1 MQVHQTSF
9 TLLTTGRGPVT
20 LTARVAEILR
30 DSGIHTGLC
39 HVFCQHTSASLL
51 ITENADPSVLRDLE
65 GHLTRTVPDGD
76 PRYAHDQEGPDDMS
90 AHIRS
95 ILTGSGLTVPI
106 RQGRLAL
113 GTWQGLFL
121 WEHRSR
127 GHARTLVVTC
137 FGAAASQRSD

>member
-1 MQVHQTSF
+1 MQCHQTSF
-9 TLLTTGRGPVT
+9 TLSTAGRGPLR
-20 LTARVAEILR
+20 LTARVAECVR

-51 ITENADPSVLRDLE
+51 ITENADPAVLRDLE
-65 GHLTRTVPDGD
+65 GHLTRAVPDGD
-76 PRYAHDQEGPDDMS
+76 PRYTHDQEGPDDMS

-121 WEHRSR
+121 WEHRAQ

-137 FGAAASQRSD
+137 FGTAAS